1 MERAVDPIRVV
12 VVLEFDQLACQVHSV
27 PEEYP
32 IKVLPPDRS
41 DQPFDKR
48 MRDRS
53 IWHRLDLLDLQNA
66 QVGEPAVKAKQRIV
80 VGTQVFRFGLAG
92 SSVVEHPADRD
103 AANVCRG
110 DAKADDAA
118 SEDVHDQQ
126 HPMAVQQDRLNAEQI
141 GTPEAVLDV
150 SQDGPSAPGAG
161 RKRLA
166 STRRTTSLSISMP
179 KA

>member
-1 MERAVDPIRVV
+1 MDPIRVV
-12 VVLEFDQLACQVHSV
+12 VVFEFDQLVCQVHGI

-32 IKVLPPDRS
+32 IKVPPPDS
-41 DQPFDKR
+41 PDQPFDKR

-53 IWHRLDLLDLQNA
+53 IRRRLDLLDLENA
-66 QVGEPAVKAKQRIV
+66 QVGQPAVKAKQRIV
-80 VGTQVFRFGLAG
+80 IGTQMFRFGLAG
-92 SSVVEHPADRD
+92 SSVIEHAADRD
-103 AANVCRG
+103 AINVCRG

-150 SQDGPSAPGAG
+150 G
-161 RKRLA
+161 
-166 STRRTTSLSISMP
+166 
-179 KA
+179 